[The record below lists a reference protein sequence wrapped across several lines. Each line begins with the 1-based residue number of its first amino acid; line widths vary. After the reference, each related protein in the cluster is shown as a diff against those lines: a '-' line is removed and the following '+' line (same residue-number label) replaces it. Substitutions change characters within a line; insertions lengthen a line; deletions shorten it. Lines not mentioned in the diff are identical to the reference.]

1 MLLTFALFYLMQE
14 SLAEEMI
21 ARFNL
26 NKVSLELTLS
36 SLVCHGVSTDLV
48 KINGSVHGCMRCF
61 LSSGSYNRD
70 FEWFS
75 TKCRKQQLFCKNI
88 PRF

>member
-1 MLLTFALFYLMQE
+1 MRLFPTFDCQFFPVALLLTFALFYLMQE

-36 SLVCHGVSTDLV
+36 SLVCLD
-48 KINGSVHGCMRCF
+48 
-61 LSSGSYNRD
+61 
-70 FEWFS
+70 
-75 TKCRKQQLFCKNI
+75 
-88 PRF
+88 RFYGD

>member
-36 SLVCHGVSTDLV
+36 SLVCHGVSTDLIKIKGVSSWVYEMFLPDHITETSCGSQLNTEYSNYFV
-48 KINGSVHGCMRCF
+48 KTF
-61 LSSGSYNRD
+61 LA
-70 FEWFS
+70 
-75 TKCRKQQLFCKNI
+75 
-88 PRF
+88 